1 MKLLFV
7 GLTPSQAFQTGLN
20 SHGFSFEC
28 LKSWPKE
35 NLEQNYDIVIVRI
48 SKREEISKLSTL
60 KKKQHFTWL
69 AVVVSWQQL
78 ENPEFHSSLLE
89 NEAKDGVWS
98 QEGWEF
104 LFWFYYQQIL
114 KGQHQRSH
122 IELLEKECVQFQEK
136 AEALTQVSN
145 RLLNEFKKDVDLA
158 QNIQRVLRPRFSP
171 HIPGLSLSVKYI
183 PSVGGG
189 GDYYDIFE
197 FGDKKRFGFLLA
209 DSKSHGMAAALLSV
223 LLKLRLEEMK
233 NRFPDSKSFVSFVNQ
248 EIRAVYAKNPSS
260 MSLLYGVFD
269 RATLSFQFT
278 SAGNLRPILWR
289 RGQPQNISWTANPE
303 LGGVEHFEYH
313 ECLLQLQPGDFMIL
327 YTDGLGYPL
336 KKKNLTT
343 EQHIKELLKAK
354 GLSPEP
360 LQMQNEL
367 MGIVDAYTSKK
378 KLKDDLT
385 LIQVAVDEKAMYV
398 AKVEGD

>member
-7 GLTPSQAFQTGLN
+7 GFTPSQAFQTGLN
-20 SHGFSFEC
+20 SHGLSFEC
-28 LKSWPKE
+28 VIEMPKDP
-35 NLEQNYDIVIVRI
+35 LEQTYDIVIAKI
-48 SKREEISKLSTL
+48 SKKEQISRLSIL

-69 AVVVSWQQL
+69 AVVASWQQL
-78 ENPEFHSSLLE
+78 EEPVFYNDLLE
-89 NEAKDGVWS
+89 NTTKDSVWAE
-98 QEGWEF
+98 EGWEF

-114 KGQHQRSH
+114 KGQHQWSH
-122 IELLEKECVQFQEK
+122 IEFLEKESVQFQEK
-136 AEALTQVSN
+136 AQALTQASN

-158 QNIQRVLRPRFSP
+158 ENIQRVLRPRFSP
-171 HIPGLSLSVKYI
+171 QIPGLSLSVKYI

-209 DSKSHGMAAALLSV
+209 DSKSHGLAAALLSV

-248 EIRAVYAKNPSS
+248 EIRTVYSKNSSS
-260 MSLLYGVFD
+260 MSLLYGIFD
-269 RATLSFQFT
+269 RSSLNFQFT

-289 RGQPQNISWTANPE
+289 RGQLQNISWMASPE
-303 LGGVEHFEYH
+303 LGGVEHCEYQ
-313 ECLLQLQPGDFMIL
+313 ECLLQLQPGDLMIL
-327 YTDGLGYPL
+327 YTDGLSGPL

-343 EQHIKELLKAK
+343 EQHIKELLKTK

-367 MGIVDAYTSKK
+367 MGIVDAYKSKK

-385 LIQVAVDEKAMYV
+385 LIQLAVDEKAIYV
-398 AKVEGD
+398 AKAEG